1 MSEDSKQ
8 VDFSTIEDPY
18 AQREAAKYEQ
28 PIPSRELILQLIE
41 KVRAIPCGCPL
52 MTQSSTAIANLN
64 KGNHK
69 GLPQCQ

>member
-41 KVRAIPCGCPL
+41 KFGKPTGRKH
-52 MTQSSTAIANLN
+52 IADSF
-64 KGNHK
+64 HVAT
-69 GLPQCQ
+69 